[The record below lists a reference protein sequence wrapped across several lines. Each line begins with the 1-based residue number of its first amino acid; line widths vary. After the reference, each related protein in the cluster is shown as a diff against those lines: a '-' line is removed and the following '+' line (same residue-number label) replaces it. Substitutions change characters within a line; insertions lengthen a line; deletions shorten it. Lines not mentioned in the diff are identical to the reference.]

1 MGIYSPF
8 STRKPRQFSFKMRYY
23 DESKER
29 IEALKEAARLERGEA
44 TQASSRLAQARMQ
57 MAFDSARAKR
67 SASVR
72 RRQGMRTLVILGLLA
87 VAVYLYHQL

>member
-23 DESKER
+23 DERKER

-44 TQASSRLAQARMQ
+44 TEASSRLAQARLQ
-57 MAFDSARAKR
+57 MAFEAARAKR
-67 SASVR
+67 GSSAKRS
-72 RRQGMRTLVILGLLA
+72 QGMRTLIIFGVLVLA
-87 VAVYLYHQL
+87 FYFYLSL